1 MDMYIST
8 LEITPGYTM
17 QQVLGYATG
26 NAVKARHIGSDIMA
40 GLKSIVGGE
49 ITQYTCLMNDTRTLA
64 VERLKEN
71 AISMGANAVIG
82 LRFSTSEINT
92 GVSELLA
99 YGTAVILSA
108 NS

>member
-1 MDMYIST
+1 MYIST
-8 LEITPGYTM
+8 LEITPGYAM
-17 QQVLGYATG
+17 QQMLGYVTG

-71 AISMGANAVIG
+71 AMSMGANAVIG
-82 LRFSTSEINT
+82 LRFSTSEIST

-99 YGTAVILSA
+99 YGTAVILSP